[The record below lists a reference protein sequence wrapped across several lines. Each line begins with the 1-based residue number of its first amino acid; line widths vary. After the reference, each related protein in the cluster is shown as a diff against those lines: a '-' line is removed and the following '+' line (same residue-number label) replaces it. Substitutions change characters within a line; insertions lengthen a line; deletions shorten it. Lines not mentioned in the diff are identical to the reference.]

1 MIRLL
6 CLLMLTCLIGLP
18 SALAEHSVPYCY
30 GGEVGYW
37 TPGLTQD
44 GTVLLYLTKTDEG
57 VLTPDN
63 TICRVANDQKLK
75 AVPLDKLAAYH
86 KEGI

>member
-1 MIRLL
+1 MIGLL
-6 CLLMLTCLIGLP
+6 TGLACVLLIGLP

-44 GTVLLYLTKTDEG
+44 GTVLLYLTKTNDG
-57 VLTPDN
+57 VLTTDN
-63 TICRVANDQKLK
+63 TICRVANEQKLK
-75 AVPLDKLAAYH
+75 AVPLEKLTYN